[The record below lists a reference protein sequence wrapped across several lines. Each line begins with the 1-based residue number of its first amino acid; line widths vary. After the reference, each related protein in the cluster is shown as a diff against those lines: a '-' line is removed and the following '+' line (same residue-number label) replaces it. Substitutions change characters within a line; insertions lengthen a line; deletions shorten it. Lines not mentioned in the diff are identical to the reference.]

1 MSILKR
7 GSRYL
12 GMALVAVGLIATIAG
27 ADKEGA
33 DQTVTAI
40 EDLIYEI
47 KKAEEVNAINQKSF
61 QNDWKVAQQDFQ
73 RRELPRRSQN
83 PQP

>member
-1 MSILKR
+1 MSIMKR
-7 GSRYL
+7 GARFF

-33 DQTVTAI
+33 DQTVTAL

-47 KKAEEVNAINQKSF
+47 KKAEEVNAINQKDF
-61 QNDWKVAQQDFQ
+61 QNDWKVAQQDFR
-73 RRELPRRSQN
+73 RREGGRPADA
-83 PQP
+83 PKP